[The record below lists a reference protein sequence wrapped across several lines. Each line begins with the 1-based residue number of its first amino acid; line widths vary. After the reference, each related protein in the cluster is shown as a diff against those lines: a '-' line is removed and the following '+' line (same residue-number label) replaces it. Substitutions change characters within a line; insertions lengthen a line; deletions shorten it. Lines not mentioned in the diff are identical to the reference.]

1 MGFFDRLFGKKRAA
15 EPVSFVR
22 EDNEQFRQAA
32 EKARETFRYF
42 WREYYW
48 EQRRI
53 VKGLSHAAVKA
64 PFSQEI
70 KGIIETEYMW
80 LDDICFDGVNI
91 SGTLIN
97 QPNILTIVRKGERIT
112 DLPYREITDWL
123 LAYGKKTCGGF
134 SIQAL
139 RAQMDEQERRAH
151 DEAVGLDFGDG
162 QNVLL
167 AIGQEEH
174 PEYLEQH
181 PADINMSPGL
191 RDYLDKHP
199 AALNE
204 ADENGQT
211 MLHHAA
217 IAGNAE
223 SVRVILAMGADPQR
237 RDTRGK
243 TAADYVKEIGW
254 PQLVNLFNQ
263 PAP

>member
-1 MGFFDRLFGKKRAA
+1 
-15 EPVSFVR
+15 
-22 EDNEQFRQAA
+22 
-32 EKARETFRYF
+32 
-42 WREYYW
+42 
-48 EQRRI
+48 
-53 VKGLSHAAVKA
+53 
-64 PFSQEI
+64 
-70 KGIIETEYMW
+70 MW

-263 PAP
+263 PAV

>member
-1 MGFFDRLFGKKRAA
+1 MGFFDRLFGKKRSA
-15 EPVSFVR
+15 EPASLVR
-22 EDNEQFRQAA
+22 TDDEEMERAA
-32 EKARETFRYF
+32 EKARETFKYF

-53 VKGLSHAAVKA
+53 VKGLSRAAVKA

-70 KGIIETEYMW
+70 KGVIETEYMW
-80 LDDICFDGVNI
+80 LDDIYFDGVNI

-134 SIQAL
+134 GIQAL

-263 PAP
+263 PAV

>member
-1 MGFFDRLFGKKRAA
+1 MGFFDRLFGKKRSA
-15 EPVSFVR
+15 EPVSLVR
-22 EDNEQFRQAA
+22 TDDEEMERAA
-32 EKARETFRYF
+32 EKARETFKYF

-53 VKGLSHAAVKA
+53 VKGLSRAAVKA

-70 KGIIETEYMW
+70 KGVIETEYMW
-80 LDDICFDGVNI
+80 LDDIYFDGVNI

-134 SIQAL
+134 GIQAL

-151 DEAVGLDFGDG
+151 DEACGLDFGDG

-181 PADINMSPGL
+181 PADINMSPSL
-191 RDYLDKHP
+191 RDYLNKHP

-263 PAP
+263 PAV

>member
-1 MGFFDRLFGKKRAA
+1 MGFFDRLFGKKRSA
-15 EPVSFVR
+15 EPASLGR
-22 EDNEQFRQAA
+22 TDDEEMERAA
-32 EKARETFRYF
+32 EKARETFKYF

-53 VKGLSHAAVKA
+53 VKGLSRAAVKA

-70 KGIIETEYMW
+70 KGVIETEHMW
-80 LDDICFDGVNI
+80 LDDIYFDGVNI

-134 SIQAL
+134 GIQAL

-151 DEAVGLDFGDG
+151 DEACGLDFGDG

-181 PADINMSPGL
+181 PADINMSPSL
-191 RDYLDKHP
+191 RDYLNKHP

-204 ADENGQT
+204 VDENGQT

-263 PAP
+263 PAV

>member
-1 MGFFDRLFGKKRAA
+1 
-15 EPVSFVR
+15 
-22 EDNEQFRQAA
+22 
-32 EKARETFRYF
+32 
-42 WREYYW
+42 
-48 EQRRI
+48 
-53 VKGLSHAAVKA
+53 
-64 PFSQEI
+64 
-70 KGIIETEYMW
+70 MW
-80 LDDICFDGVNI
+80 LDDIYFDGVNI

-134 SIQAL
+134 GIQAL

-151 DEAVGLDFGDG
+151 DEACGLDFGDG

-199 AALNE
+199 AAANE

-217 IAGNAE
+217 IAGNAQ
-223 SVRVILAMGADPQR
+223 SVRVLLEMGANPR
-237 RDTRGK
+237 LRDARGN
-243 TAADYVKEIGW
+243 TAADYAKEIGW
-254 PQLVNLFNQ
+254 PQLANILNQ
-263 PAP
+263 

>member
-1 MGFFDRLFGKKRAA
+1 MGFFDRLFGKKRSA
-15 EPVSFVR
+15 EPASLVR
-22 EDNEQFRQAA
+22 TDDEEMERAA
-32 EKARETFRYF
+32 EKARETFKYF

-53 VKGLSHAAVKA
+53 VKGLSRAAVKA

-80 LDDICFDGVNI
+80 LDDIYFDGVNI

-263 PAP
+263 PAV